1 MKASEIKRFLSRI
14 EKDLKLNNRT
24 LEDVDVNF
32 RFHEDSDVHRIK
44 HVEEDLFDSSTNKIV
59 ESIIFKIQ

>member
-1 MKASEIKRFLSRI
+1 MRASEIKEFLLDI
-14 EKDLKLNNRT
+14 EKELKHNNRT
-24 LEDVDVNF
+24 LEDVNVNF
-32 RFHEDSDVHRIK
+32 RFCDDSDVHRIK